1 MSEQGAVDGSGRGR
15 AGENAGT
22 EPADGKRPSPRE
34 LRRLQRI
41 ELSREQI
48 LDTAEELFAERG
60 YHETN
65 LRDVAERCEF
75 SVGSIY
81 SFFDSKDALYLAVLM
96 RHGLGQKEDMARL
109 VAEGM
114 PADVRLI
121 AMVRA
126 QIDHGRKYPAWAQL
140 SAQMSKIGARSV
152 PDVPKVYKDFHGEIV
167 RLLAR
172 TIEDGQR
179 DGTLRPGDP
188 TALARLCLALMDT
201 FTLMD
206 PLINDGPG
214 GLDTDEFVKFLRE
227 TFTTTGPP
235 RA

>member
-1 MSEQGAVDGSGRGR
+1 VRVSGKGDAAGKGREKSTSER
-15 AGENAGT
+15 AA
-22 EPADGKRPSPRE
+22 KKPSPRE
-34 LRRLQRI
+34 LRRQQRI

-96 RHGLGQKEDMARL
+96 RHGLGQREEMARL
-109 VAEGM
+109 VAEGI
-114 PADVRLI
+114 PADERLV

-126 QIDHGRKYPAWAQL
+126 QIEHGRKYPAWAQL
-140 SAQMSKIGARSV
+140 HAQMSKIGARSV
-152 PDVPKVYKDFHGEIV
+152 PDVPKVYKEFHGEIV
-167 RLLAR
+167 GLVAK

-179 DGTLRPGDP
+179 EGTLRPGDP
-188 TALARLCLALMDT
+188 PSLARLCCALMDT

-206 PLINDGPG
+206 PLISDEPQA
-214 GLDTDEFVKFLRE
+214 LDTDEFVKFIRQ